1 MTATV
6 NTRSENAS
14 ILLIYT
20 GGTIGMMENS
30 ETGVLESFN
39 FQHLKDNMP
48 ELKNGYPGVIVL
60 SLIVII
66 VCILIFKRKKIL

>member
-1 MTATV
+1 M
-6 NTRSENAS
+6 
-14 ILLIYT
+14 
-20 GGTIGMMENS
+20 
-30 ETGVLESFN
+30 N
-39 FQHLKDNMP
+39 FQNMP